1 MSQAASGSMTG
12 YTRFPA
18 RVFALVACIV
28 CQLAVSNGDS
38 RSDAVS
44 ALRGLLQTST
54 DEALAIAAA
63 ADVGLDRA
71 NAPQLIAAAMHR
83 GWFDLTDRLVSAA
96 AAAGVDVSHAVHT
109 SANGIR
115 TRLQR
120 VVEHLNDAA
129 AAAAR
134 AAQQQQQQQQSA
146 ESSSEAAATPAAVS
160 PAPPPAAPA
169 GIAPA
174 FEWAQSPDALLLQ
187 VKFSHKLDTPATL
200 GCEADRDGLGLSING
215 RHVSFR
221 ADCKAARKAF
231 HLTFTALRE
240 LDGDNST
247 WSMTSVGRATLTL
260 RKATAAMWPR
270 LLSSTAKARSH
281 VHTWWQMQEKLKAEI
296 EAWEQKRRDEAVAAK
311 AAAVAAAA
319 NATADANATDAAG
332 AAAGDGEA
340 AGSAAEAGAG
350 TGAAAAEAGSS
361 QGGDADA
368 DGHEEL

>member
-1 MSQAASGSMTG
+1 MMWLSRLHARTLVCFAFCLYNTAFCNAN
-12 YTRFPA
+12 TRA
-18 RVFALVACIV
+18 
-28 CQLAVSNGDS
+28 
-38 RSDAVS
+38 DAVS
-44 ALRGLLQTST
+44 TLRGLLEKST

-63 ADVGLDRA
+63 TDVMLDRTT
-71 NAPQLIAAAMHR
+71 APQLIAAAMHR
-83 GWFDLTDRLVSAA
+83 GWFDLTDRLVSSA
-96 AAAGVDVSHAVHT
+96 AAAGVDVSHSVHT
-109 SANGIR
+109 AANGIR

-134 AAQQQQQQQQSA
+134 AAQQAQQSA
-146 ESSSEAAATPAAVS
+146 ESTTPNGEAPAASAAAS
-160 PAPPPAAPA
+160 PAVPA

-200 GCEADRDGLGLSING
+200 GCEADREGLGLSVSG

-240 LDGDNST
+240 LDGENST

-270 LLSSTAKARSH
+270 LLSSTAKARSQ
-281 VHTWWQMQEKLKAEI
+281 VHTWWQMQEKLKGEI
-296 EAWEQKRRDEAVAAK
+296 EAWEQKRKDEAVAAK

-319 NATADANATDAAG
+319 NATGTADANGTDAAGDGGAGAADAAAATGATDAA
-332 AAAGDGEA
+332 AAQPD
-340 AGSAAEAGAG
+340 
-350 TGAAAAEAGSS
+350 S
-361 QGGDADA
+361 QGSEGDADSR
-368 DGHEEL
+368 EEL